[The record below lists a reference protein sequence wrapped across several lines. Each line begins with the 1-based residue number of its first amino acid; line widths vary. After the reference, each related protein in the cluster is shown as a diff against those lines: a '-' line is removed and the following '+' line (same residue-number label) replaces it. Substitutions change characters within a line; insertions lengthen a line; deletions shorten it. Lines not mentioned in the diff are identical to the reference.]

1 MNMDSGFHNYS
12 IQMAFTV
19 LALSLSLL
27 VEASNPLTFV
37 FLLGVPVLLGYT
49 TYISKED
56 FNKATLTSSI
66 GLIFIPLGGL
76 TSVLAVILLPLN
88 VTVSFFASG
97 ESFREFYSSTAL
109 PLLVVG
115 ILAGA
120 LVGGYSFYDS
130 SFENRVQETIVQQG
144 ADRTVEMIEATGLD
158 QNRTEQIK
166 NATYTN
172 VIITENYV
180 VPEYVNNSER
190 PDVPSLRQAFR
201 DARDDIP
208 EMVVERSEQTDI
220 RTTVENTLEKTVS
233 GRIPV
238 ISFVFIVTALYAL
251 QPVLGLL
258 NAIFSRFFRL
268 VDESIS
274 HS

>member
-1 MNMDSGFHNYS
+1 MDSGFHNYS

-27 VEASNPLTFV
+27 VEASNPLTFA

-49 TYISKED
+49 TYISKEG

-88 VTVSFFASG
+88 VAVSFFASG
-97 ESFREFYSSTAL
+97 ESLRDFYSSTAL

-115 ILAGA
+115 LLAGA
-120 LVGGYSFYDS
+120 MVGGYSYYDV
-130 SFENRVQETIVQQG
+130 SFENKVQETIVQQG
-144 ADRTVEMIEATGLD
+144 ADRTVEMMEAAGLG

-172 VIITENYV
+172 VVITENYV
-180 VPEYVNNSER
+180 VPEYVNNSDN
-190 PDVPSLRQAFR
+190 PDVSSLRQAFR
-201 DARDDIP
+201 DAKEEVP
-208 EMVVERSEQTDI
+208 EMVVARSEQTDV

-233 GRIPV
+233 GRIP
-238 ISFVFIVTALYAL
+238 ILSFVFIVTALYAL

-258 NAIFSRFFRL
+258 NAIFARIFKL